1 MNELVC
7 DCNVPGFDP
16 AKGWT
21 LYVCVCVALLVG
33 VSGLRTNHRRRRGCV
48 LFYYKIV
55 LLNSFIRS
63 VPHNVIF
70 LLVYFDKNLIS
81 GRRCDNWIKD
91 LVGVRSNKVEIE
103 SMCKNNNSFICYLQY

>member
-63 VPHNVIF
+63 VPHNVF
-70 LLVYFDKNLIS
+70 FFVGLFRQEFDKRAALRQLDEGFGGS
-81 GRRCDNWIKD
+81 
-91 LVGVRSNKVEIE
+91 
-103 SMCKNNNSFICYLQY
+103 SFKQS